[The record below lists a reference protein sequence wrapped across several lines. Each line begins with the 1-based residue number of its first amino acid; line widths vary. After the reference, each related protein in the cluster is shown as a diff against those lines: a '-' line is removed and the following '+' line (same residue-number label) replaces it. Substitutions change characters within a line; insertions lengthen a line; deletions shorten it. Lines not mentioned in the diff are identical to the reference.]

1 MRALDCNKAFDCYPI
16 LWVWHDKSRVVWSIK
31 LLQKVAMKFMVVKLI
46 DIHRPGEIDE
56 SLNFDMFN
64 LKVEGFKLQIPS

>member
-1 MRALDCNKAFDCYPI
+1 MI
-16 LWVWHDKSRVVWSIK
+16 WSIK

-46 DIHRPGEIDE
+46 DIHRPGEVEE

-64 LKVEGFKLQIPS
+64 LKVEGYKL